1 MTQPT
6 SSTILKGIG
15 ENAANDYLLDLD
27 THISRYQDVFPAFTA
42 LMKNSEIE
50 YIADRYHTYD
60 QEALSWQKR
69 YRNYA
74 TWLRWSTFA
83 AAAFSATMIMAGTL
97 GTQEIFQ
104 ESLENLPKIIL
115 IISTILTIVFS
126 GASTT
131 LLMLIKR
138 LRLLEKWMGNR
149 AKAEDYRIQYFEQ
162 IAEDLPTEDTRMASI
177 YLEYFRRYQLD
188 IQLAYYQQRS
198 TNMEKKSMNSAIW
211 IAVLA
216 GLVIIING
224 IIGSLGLKF
233 TFLVTATLIIQAYSA
248 MISNK
253 ESGEQNERNASRYKK
268 QAEDLGRIS
277 SSIDRMRASIQN
289 GKTEVIKQFLEAIH
303 QPMRAENQ
311 QWLETMQ
318 ASSGA
323 IEELEKQLEA
333 IDVNTEKTD

>member
-1 MTQPT
+1 
-6 SSTILKGIG
+6 
-15 ENAANDYLLDLD
+15 
-27 THISRYQDVFPAFTA
+27 
-42 LMKNSEIE
+42 
-50 YIADRYHTYD
+50 
-60 QEALSWQKR
+60 
-69 YRNYA
+69 
-74 TWLRWSTFA
+74 
-83 AAAFSATMIMAGTL
+83 
-97 GTQEIFQ
+97 
-104 ESLENLPKIIL
+104 
-115 IISTILTIVFS
+115 
-126 GASTT
+126 
-131 LLMLIKR
+131 
-138 LRLLEKWMGNR
+138 
-149 AKAEDYRIQYFEQ
+149 
-162 IAEDLPTEDTRMASI
+162 MASI